1 MLSEEKTEANIRRK
15 TLIWVFRIFLI
26 AFCFVGGLALGI
38 ALFVINGLNPL
49 EPGDPLKIT
58 IEQGMHSGEIAELLE
73 ERGIIKNG
81 MIFSYY
87 LRFQN
92 EGSRFQAGTYEM
104 APGMTLDEIIEKLN
118 RGDVIQETIRFTI
131 PEGFTVEQMADR
143 LAGSGLVD
151 RETFLDTVQNHPF
164 ANQLVR
170 DIPDHPDIK
179 YRLEGYLF
187 PETYEMKKGSTETEI
202 VERMLSELENRLSE
216 LPADWRKR
224 LDERGM
230 TFHEMLTIASL
241 IEREV
246 VLDEERPV
254 VSGIIDNRLKAGMP
268 LQIDATV
275 QYLFEEQKEIV
286 TKADLEIDDPY
297 NTYRNSGLPPGP
309 ISSPGFSSIF
319 AALYPEDTTFMF
331 YVTKKDGSRGH
342 YFAETFEEHRRNI
355 ARSKQAESQ

>member
-131 PEGFTVEQMADR
+131 PEGFTVEQMGR
-143 LAGSGLVD
+143 
-151 RETFLDTVQNHPF
+151 
-164 ANQLVR
+164 
-170 DIPDHPDIK
+170 
-179 YRLEGYLF
+179 
-187 PETYEMKKGSTETEI
+187 
-202 VERMLSELENRLSE
+202 
-216 LPADWRKR
+216 
-224 LDERGM
+224 
-230 TFHEMLTIASL
+230 
-241 IEREV
+241 
-246 VLDEERPV
+246 
-254 VSGIIDNRLKAGMP
+254 
-268 LQIDATV
+268 
-275 QYLFEEQKEIV
+275 
-286 TKADLEIDDPY
+286 
-297 NTYRNSGLPPGP
+297 
-309 ISSPGFSSIF
+309 SPGRVR
-319 AALYPEDTTFMF
+319 P
-331 YVTKKDGSRGH
+331 G
-342 YFAETFEEHRRNI
+342 
-355 ARSKQAESQ
+355 